1 MSLCELKTGCM
12 ACSPT
17 CLEPKQAGA
26 AGGPRAC
33 ACGGAFTGRL
43 LTLARVSHV
52 CKSGPRKRFTPRTL
66 LRPTAQGVQG
76 LPLALVVTEPGPRA
90 PREAASAHGG
100 DEGSGQFPPCRVGP
114 VQRPATTHVQ
124 PGPGPAPHH
133 PHRHARGS
141 YGGVSGSRGPQVP
154 RHQEAR
160 GRVPCPAPGDPDT
173 SRAAA
178 TDSLSRS
185 GPVLSSAGF
194 PGVACP
200 PSPCCDQ
207 EGRLCAPGEGKAE
220 ATARA
225 TAHALAGRFP
235 GETVPLPTR
244 RPWSQVSP

>member
-114 VQRPATTHVQ
+114 VQRPATMHVQ

-133 PHRHARGS
+133 PHHHALGS